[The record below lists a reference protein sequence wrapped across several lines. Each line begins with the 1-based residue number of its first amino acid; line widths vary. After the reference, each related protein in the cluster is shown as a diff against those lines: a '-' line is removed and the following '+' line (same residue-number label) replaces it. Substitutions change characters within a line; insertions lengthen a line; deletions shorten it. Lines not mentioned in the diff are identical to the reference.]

1 MTLSRRSTI
10 KTIGVVGAGSALS
23 NSVLA
28 VNQHEDDERDE
39 SAQPDEDE
47 ETGAIRVAHFSPD
60 APEVDVYVNDQQI
73 LTEVAYDDV
82 SPYLEIVPGTY
93 TLTITAAGDEEAVV
107 YEQQINV
114 GSGYY
119 TAAAI
124 GELEAEDEAD
134 GLGSDEG
141 DALASDSDDN
151 STALE
156 AEDDEYGNES
166 AANETDGGS
175 NATDG
180 ETVLEAEEESD
191 ASEDPLG
198 EAGTFDVL
206 LLVDRPEEEV
216 DDAIK
221 GEDAGQVRLVHAS
234 PDAPNV
240 AVAVDSGQVLFEDV
254 AYTEPSGYVGVSA
267 GDVTL
272 DIYDAADVDGSV
284 IGGMEAEGDDESS
297 LNASDGESGLNASDD
312 EAGDADDDDDSDVI
326 GTEEPEPVASVDVE
340 VDRGQGYTIYA
351 IGYLESADD
360 LGGDASDEEAGVDAN
375 ETDNDI
381 GNETAG
387 IGNETDDGNE
397 TDTDSDLGSSDDT
410 ADEDDRSFDTIV
422 LPDGTMDATDA
433 DDVDDGDDN
442 DAAEEI
448 DEEPMD
454 DAEDGSANE
463 SESALDDDSDVGNE
477 SDADDESI
485 TDNESAANESDADS
499 DY

>member
-39 SAQPDEDE
+39 SATPDEDE

-73 LTEVAYDDV
+73 LTAVAYDDV
-82 SPYLEIVPGTY
+82 SPYLEIIPGTY

-166 AANETDGGS
+166 AVNETDGDS
-175 NATDG
+175 SAADN
-180 ETVLEAEEESD
+180 ESVLDADDESAAD
-191 ASEDPLG
+191 EGPLG
-198 EAGTFDVL
+198 ETGTFDVL

-234 PDAPNV
+234 PDAPDV
-240 AVAVDSGQVLFEDV
+240 AVATDSGQVLFEDV
-254 AYTEPSGYVGVSA
+254 GYTEPSGYIGVSA

-387 IGNETDDGNE
+387 IGNETDDANE
-397 TDTDSDLGSSDDT
+397 TDTDSDLGSSDE
-410 ADEDDRSFDTIV
+410 AAAEDDRSFDTTI
-422 LPDGTMDATDA
+422 LPDGTMDANDA

-454 DAEDGSANE
+454 NDDADDAGNE
-463 SESALDDDSDVGNE
+463 SESALDDDSDLG
-477 SDADDESI
+477 
-485 TDNESAANESDADS
+485 NESAANESDNS